1 MRKRRRKTRRYWNHS
16 GKRAQA
22 RSFSE
27 SFPAQIAAQGLRDS
41 SRPRGRGESA
51 ITCSQRARFQGFVFG
66 IRIAKAVSEKKWFQ
80 RPGFQKGVS
89 ETCSKCDFQGLIS
102 GGIVS
107 PIALSVIA
115 HVRFAV

>member
-51 ITCSQRARFQGFVFG
+51 IACSQRARFQGFVFG
-66 IRIAKAVSEKKWFQ
+66 IRIAKAVSEKNGFKDPGFK
-80 RPGFQKGVS
+80 RGFQKLVQNV
-89 ETCSKCDFQGLIS
+89 TFK
-102 GGIVS
+102 
-107 PIALSVIA
+107 A
-115 HVRFAV
+115 